1 MLFSRLLK
9 KKIINLVLNKKNKF
23 YNEKLF
29 KSNLK
34 KLNKNNKKSSKFIIF
49 LAINYLLPV
58 FKLTHKKLRI
68 KKLKLIK
75 YKPIFI
81 LKNKNRIFFSIKLIA
96 KNKKKNEFLFLN
108 NPNVSII
115 AQKQILNNIN
125 VLTFYRWNF

>member
-96 KNKKKNEFLFLN
+96 KNKKK
-108 NPNVSII
+108 
-115 AQKQILNNIN
+115 K
-125 VLTFYRWNF
+125 